1 MQQTVSSDPDQTAA
15 TGQTNQATHTTL
27 FCAVRASP
35 SAILI
40 GVQIGGSSVLS
51 KAECSWQKVIAWLGY
66 SKAADVADGPSWSAV
81 IERLQQPGQLDE
93 VLQRATEPVEFG
105 HHEFTAAADDEQ
117 SLVHLRPPREL
128 PEALSMNTS
137 PHPTAARASRWASG
151 F

>member
-1 MQQTVSSDPDQTAA
+1 MAEVRIHRQHLSPASRSTQIIQFRTQCVSRQTAA
-15 TGQTNQATHTTL
+15 RGA
-27 FCAVRASP
+27 P
-35 SAILI
+35 
-40 GVQIGGSSVLS
+40 IGGSGVLS